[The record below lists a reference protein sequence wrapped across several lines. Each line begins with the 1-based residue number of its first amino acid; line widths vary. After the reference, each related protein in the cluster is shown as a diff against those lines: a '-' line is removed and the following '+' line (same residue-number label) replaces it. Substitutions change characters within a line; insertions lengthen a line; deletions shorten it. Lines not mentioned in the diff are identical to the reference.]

1 MTQIPEREYIFAS
14 IFALAN
20 RVQKLGDK
28 LEDYVTIKQ
37 WMLIAVISKSE
48 GQALTIS
55 EAAEI
60 IGSSHQ
66 NIKKMAMILEKQGFL
81 TLTKHPQDRRAVVIS
96 ITDYCRSYFEERGD
110 AEEAFLSTLFQGI
123 DKKTM
128 TNLFNGILQLQ
139 ANIEQM
145 EQQTVEHK
153 DEK

>member
-66 NIKKMAMILEKQGFL
+66 NIKKMAVILEKQGFL
-81 TLTKHPQDRRAVVIS
+81 TLTKHPKDRRAVVIS

-110 AEEAFLSTLFQGI
+110 TEEVFLSALFQGI
-123 DKKTM
+123 DEKTM

-145 EQQTVEHK
+145 EQQAVEHGA
-153 DEK
+153 